1 MQHTTFKAYLI
12 TCEQLKAAIMKQPII
27 PRSYTILRPCS
38 VPLTQGG
45 EGVRVRMRRHGVF
58 TITWKYASVDDTQP
72 DPVGIS
78 VDGNDYKFTWNVSK
92 VNKWVN
98 VVTGG
103 SQ

>member
-1 MQHTTFKAYLI
+1 
-12 TCEQLKAAIMKQPII
+12 MKQPII
-27 PRSYTILRPCS
+27 TRSYTIQRPCS

-45 EGVRVRMRRHGVF
+45 ESVRVRMGKHRTF
-58 TITWKYASVDDTQP
+58 TVTWKYTSIDDTQP
-72 DPVGIS
+72 IPVGIS
-78 VDGNDYKFTWNVSK
+78 VDDNDYEFTWNVSK